1 MKSNDLD
8 SIPEGYIDE
17 LSDIG
22 FEDFLKLS
30 KSADIDKSGKKIPTY
45 HPTKNDARIHRAN
58 VDNIINVANQSIRY
72 KFLVEE
78 GIGFVPCIF
87 EYDPLKRKVRIRYND
102 DFLKKYLGTNMAFV
116 QWLLKVKNYKPD
128 SPKMQQFA
136 KWAGVTIRHS
146 TKGYTFT
153 PEKAGSEVKQKPH
166 WIKRLKSEFLKSDY
180 YKKNFG
186 NFDNLYSKNSKKS
199 KNIMHVRP
207 TNPLGYNS
215 LSIEKDKF
223 IVRKIKRQ
231 MPVLE
236 TGKMGRFVNKDF
248 IKRFKAR
255 LSDAEKELE
264 KKEDNVKHDKKMQ
277 KLFYAPMT
285 VEKMAKYMDNEDNF
299 LLNSSNMRTYFRG
312 ANINMALYNRV
323 MMEVTTQLYN
333 SLQDISDTYEDNYA
347 ERMQQHEDKGILFEP
362 RFPNVRRIAGW
373 FATKGMANTGKKGD
387 VKNHKYTLEKFNKL
401 KTPKARINFIDRA
414 SFLIANSIYMKNMSA
429 AGFAKMTPYRRK
441 NKEGETKSLSRGKR
455 VPISHARK
463 SKKYNVTGGFGD
475 NDYVYQRKG
484 RRGRNRVETTTHLRN
499 QIRKDLANLN
509 RRRKRRGRTTR

>member
-22 FEDFLKLS
+22 FEEFLKLS
-30 KSADIDKSGKKIPTY
+30 RSGQLG
-45 HPTKNDARIHRAN
+45 KNDKTFEPTRNDKRIHREN
-58 VDNIINVANQSIRY
+58 IQNIIKVANQSLFY
-72 KFLVEE
+72 KFVTEE
-78 GIGFVPCIF
+78 GLDFVPCKL

-102 DFLKKYLGTNMAFV
+102 AFLKKKLASDITFSH
-116 QWLLKVKNYKPD
+116 WLLKVKNYKPD

-136 KWAGVTIRHS
+136 KWSGVRIRHS
-146 TKGYTFT
+146 TKGYTVT
-153 PEKAGSEVKQKPH
+153 PERAGSEIKQKPH
-166 WIKRLKSEFLKSDY
+166 WIKRLKTEFLASDY
-180 YKKNFG
+180 YKKNFHKMES
-186 NFDNLYSKNSKKS
+186 LYSNNSKKS

-207 TNPLGYNS
+207 TNPLGYNYQD
-215 LSIEKDKF
+215 IEKEEF
-223 IVRKIKRQ
+223 RVRKIKRQ

-236 TGKMGRFVNKDF
+236 TGIMGKYVNRKF
-248 IKRFKAR
+248 IQRFKAR
-255 LSDAEKELE
+255 LSAAEKKLEE
-264 KKEDNVKHDKKMQ
+264 KKNTLSHDKKIQ
-277 KLFYAPMT
+277 KAFYAPMT

-299 LLNSSNMRTYFRG
+299 LLNSSNMRTYFKG
-312 ANINMALYNRV
+312 SNISMPLYNRI

-333 SLQDISDTYEDNYA
+333 SLQDISDTYEGNYDDK
-347 ERMQQHEDKGILFEP
+347 MQQHQDKGILFEP
-362 RFPNVRRIAGW
+362 RFPNVRRIASW
-373 FATKGMANTGKKGD
+373 FATKGMANAEKKGD
-387 VKNHKYTLEKFNKL
+387 VKNHKYTLEKFEKL

-429 AGFAKMTPYRRK
+429 AGFAKMTPYMRQ
-441 NKEGETKSLSRGKR
+441 GKSLSRGKR

-463 SKKYNVTGGFGD
+463 SKKYNTTGGFGD

-509 RRRKRRGRTTR
+509 RQRKRRGRTTR